1 MAPACPSIHTTG
13 FPKIVEVTIGV
24 PEIVTPVL
32 AIVRVLVTKTFGV
45 PEIVTAVAARVRVLV
60 TKAFTAGTMTPAG
73 MDPKVVT
80 AVAPRATPAT

>member
-1 MAPACPSIHTTG
+1 
-13 FPKIVEVTIGV
+13 VDVTAGV

-32 AIVRVLVTKTFGV
+32 AMVS
-45 PEIVTAVAARVRVLV
+45 VLV